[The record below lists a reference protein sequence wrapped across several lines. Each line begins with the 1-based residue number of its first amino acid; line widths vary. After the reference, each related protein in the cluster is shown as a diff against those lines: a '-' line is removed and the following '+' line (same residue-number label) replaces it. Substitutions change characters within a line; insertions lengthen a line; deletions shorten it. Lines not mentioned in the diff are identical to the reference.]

1 MSHFKY
7 FKYFKLFSLIF
18 SYPSQDVVEEI
29 RRMADEFPELKP
41 ALERFTGTDL
51 EELQVEYT
59 RLFISDHP
67 TLLCPP
73 YESYYREGIVYGNAS
88 VEVREFYGSRGL
100 DYVYE
105 SEPPDHISVELD
117 FLAITGD
124 REFLERL
131 KEWVFEF
138 TRRVK
143 EHSDIYGVFAEKLEK
158 HLESLENLKN

>member
-1 MSHFKY
+1 MNSHSRH
-7 FKYFKLFSLIF
+7 FKLFSLIF
-18 SYPSQDVVEEI
+18 SYPRQDVIDEI
-29 RRMADEFPELKP
+29 KQMADDFPELRS
-41 ALERFTGTDL
+41 ALQRFTGMDL

-59 RLFISDHP
+59 RLFVSHHP

-88 VEVREFYGSRGL
+88 VEVREIYESRGL
-100 DYVYE
+100 SYVYE

-124 REFLERL
+124 EEFLERL

-143 EHSDIYGVFAEKLEK
+143 EHSDIYGVFAEELEK
-158 HLESLENLKN
+158 CLGGSNQDDI